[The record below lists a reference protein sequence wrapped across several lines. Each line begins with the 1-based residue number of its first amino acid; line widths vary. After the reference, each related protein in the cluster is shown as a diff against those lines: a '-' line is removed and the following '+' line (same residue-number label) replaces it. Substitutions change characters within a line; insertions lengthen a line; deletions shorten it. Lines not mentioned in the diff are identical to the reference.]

1 MYDKPGHTEGKLIP
15 LLRLPAFYPVHSVLD
30 SAKQLLSHISML
42 LMLPPIAA
50 VPCRPYTLCRAIL
63 LRYFC
68 SGISAAAFLLRHYRC
83 EISAP
88 AFLLRHYRCE
98 ISAPAICFNIP
109 PQNPYAHRIRI
120 TTKYCFP
127 SFSLWAIPRLR

>member
-1 MYDKPGHTEGKLIP
+1 
-15 LLRLPAFYPVHSVLD
+15 
-30 SAKQLLSHISML
+30 ML

-50 VPCRPYTLCRAIL
+50 VPCRPYTLYRAIL

-68 SGISAAAFLLRHYRC
+68 SGISTVAFLLRHYRC
-83 EISAP
+83 DISAPAFLLRHYRYEISAP
-88 AFLLRHYRCE
+88 AFLLRHYRWDIC
-98 ISAPAICFNIP
+98 APAICFNIP

-127 SFSLWAIPRLR
+127 SFSLWAIPRPVSYTHLDVYKRQP